1 MEEQL
6 QVEQTQGSEQEGQ
19 ETTLEESKMVYNTK
33 PRFLARILSPIVDI
47 FLLFLLFF
55 GAFQLETSTPISND
69 YHRVREELI
78 TISDT
83 TKLET
88 NYGYKLYDDDENYK
102 AYVAQSYQV
111 YKVEDTEDPYYN
123 HSYVVVNNSEISKE
137 VNTAYQDSLKNNST
151 YQARYL
157 TYKAT
162 RYGLTMLAA
171 ASSELVL
178 FLLIPLLNKR
188 RATLGR
194 FVAITSLINVKEV
207 KAKWWQVLVRFLFI
221 LVVETAL
228 PLYFLTELGA
238 LLVVIIVNLIVTL
251 ISRKT
256 SRTLRDYVSFTIII
270 NKNSFKPINEQ

>member
-123 HSYVVVNNSEISKE
+123 HSYVVINNAEISNEAK
-137 VNTAYQDSLKNNST
+137 TAYQDSLKNNST

-171 ASSELVL
+171 TSSELVL

-256 SRTLRDYVSFTIII
+256 SRTLRDYVSFTKII

>member
-123 HSYVVVNNSEISKE
+123 HSYVVINNAEISNEAK
-137 VNTAYQDSLKNNST
+137 TAYQDSLKNNST

-171 ASSELVL
+171 GSSELVL

-256 SRTLRDYVSFTIII
+256 SRTLRDYVSFTKII

>member
-6 QVEQTQGSEQEGQ
+6 QVEQVQSSEQDGQ
-19 ETTLEESKMVYNTK
+19 ETTLEENKMVYNTK

-88 NYGYKLYDDDENYK
+88 NYGYKLYDDDEKYN
-102 AYVAQSYQV
+102 AYVAQSYQT

-162 RYGLTMLAA
+162 RYGLTMLAVG
-171 ASSELVL
+171 SSELVL

-194 FVAITSLINVKEV
+194 FVAITSLIHTKEV

-238 LLVVIIVNLIVTL
+238 LLVVIVINLIVTL

-256 SRTLRDYVSFTIII
+256 SRTLRDYVSFTRII

>member
-6 QVEQTQGSEQEGQ
+6 QVEQVQSSEQDGQ
-19 ETTLEESKMVYNTK
+19 ETTLEENKMVYNTK

-88 NYGYKLYDDDENYK
+88 NYGYKLYDDDEKYN
-102 AYVAQSYQV
+102 AYVAQSYQT

-171 ASSELVL
+171 GSSE
-178 FLLIPLLNKR
+178 I
-188 RATLGR
+188 
-194 FVAITSLINVKEV
+194 
-207 KAKWWQVLVRFLFI
+207 
-221 LVVETAL
+221 
-228 PLYFLTELGA
+228 
-238 LLVVIIVNLIVTL
+238 VINLIVTL

-256 SRTLRDYVSFTIII
+256 YRTLRDYVSFTRII

>member
-6 QVEQTQGSEQEGQ
+6 QVEQVQSSEQVGQ
-19 ETTLEESKMVYNTK
+19 ETTLEENKPVYNTK

-55 GAFQLETSTPISND
+55 GAFQLEMSTPISND

-88 NYGYKLYDDDENYK
+88 NYGYKLYDDDEKYN
-102 AYVAQSYQV
+102 AYVAQSYQT

-171 ASSELVL
+171 GSSELVL
-178 FLLIPLLNKR
+178 FLLIPLMNKR

-238 LLVVIIVNLIVTL
+238 LLVVIVINLIVTL

-256 SRTLRDYVSFTIII
+256 SRTLRDYVSFTKII

>member
-6 QVEQTQGSEQEGQ
+6 QVEQVQSSEQDGQ
-19 ETTLEESKMVYNTK
+19 ETTLEENKMVYNTK

-47 FLLFLLFF
+47 FLLFLLSF
-55 GAFQLETSTPISND
+55 GVFQLEMSTPISHE
-69 YHRVREELI
+69 YHRLREEVV
-78 TISDT
+78 TIIDT

-88 NYGYKLYDDDENYK
+88 NYGYKLYDDDEKYN
-102 AYVAQSYQV
+102 AFVAQSYQT

-171 ASSELVL
+171 GSSELVL
-178 FLLIPLLNKR
+178 FLLIPLMNKR

-194 FVAITSLINVKEV
+194 FVAITSLIHTKEV
-207 KAKWWQVLVRFLFI
+207 FDLYKLQHIQFLSIFF
-221 LVVETAL
+221 
-228 PLYFLTELGA
+228 YYKFQ
-238 LLVVIIVNLIVTL
+238 
-251 ISRKT
+251 
-256 SRTLRDYVSFTIII
+256 
-270 NKNSFKPINEQ
+270 NKVFRNNHP

>member
-6 QVEQTQGSEQEGQ
+6 QVEQVQSSEQDGQ
-19 ETTLEESKMVYNTK
+19 ETTLEENKMVYNTK

-88 NYGYKLYDDDENYK
+88 NYGYKLYDDDEKYN
-102 AYVAQSYQV
+102 AFVAQSYQT

-171 ASSELVL
+171 GSSELVL
-178 FLLIPLLNKR
+178 FLLIPLMNKR

-256 SRTLRDYVSFTIII
+256 SRTLRDYVSFTKII

>member
-6 QVEQTQGSEQEGQ
+6 QVEQVQSSEQDGQ
-19 ETTLEESKMVYNTK
+19 ETTLEENKMVYNTK

-88 NYGYKLYDDDENYK
+88 NYGYKLYDDDEKYN
-102 AYVAQSYQV
+102 AFVAQSYQT

-171 ASSELVL
+171 GGSELVL

-194 FVAITSLINVKEV
+194 FVAITSLISTKEV

-238 LLVVIIVNLIVTL
+238 LLVVIVINLIVTL

-256 SRTLRDYVSFTIII
+256 SRTLRDYVSFTRII